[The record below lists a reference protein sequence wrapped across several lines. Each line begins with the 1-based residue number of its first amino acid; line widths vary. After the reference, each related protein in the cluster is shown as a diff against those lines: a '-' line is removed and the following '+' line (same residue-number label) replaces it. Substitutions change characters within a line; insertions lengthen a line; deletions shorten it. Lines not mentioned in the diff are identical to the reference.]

1 MIKELTL
8 IGSLLYPVQ
17 SDVPPANTE
26 ASLMEQLK
34 QIEVAKEE
42 IKKREEIIFKQIEEE
57 RQKREEEKKQRIEEQ
72 KKKEEAERIKKE
84 MEKKQEAPKVVKEA
98 TPEVKRE
105 ENYQETN
112 KDNWQEGR
120 FSAYYA
126 ANNTVEGGLI
136 SATGHSLTE
145 GITFQGYRIIAA
157 PPAIPFYSIV
167 EIEVNGWKF
176 KGVVLDRGGAIK
188 GNKFD
193 ILHRSSEDANAFG
206 KQSGKYRVIGTVKE

>member
-8 IGSLLYPVQ
+8 IGSLLSP
-17 SDVPPANTE
+17 SPAIGDMPQVNTE
-26 ASLMEQLK
+26 ANLMEQLK

-57 RQKREEEKKQRIEEQ
+57 RQKREEEEKQRIEEQ
-72 KKKEEAERIKKE
+72 KKKEEAERIRKE
-84 MEKKQEAPKVVKEA
+84 MENKKQLEVINQESPKVE
-98 TPEVKRE
+98 RE
-105 ENYQETN
+105 ESQEEPE
-112 KDNWQEGR
+112 DNWQEGH

-126 ANNTVEGGLI
+126 ANNTMEGGLV
-136 SATGHSLTE
+136 SATGHSLIE

-157 PPAIPFYSIV
+157 PPEIPFYSIV
-167 EIEVNGWKF
+167 EIEVNGWRF

-193 ILHRSSEDANAFG
+193 ILHRNGSEANAFG
-206 KQSGKYRVIGTVKE
+206 KQNGKYRVIGKLS